1 MNNPKDM
8 LVSKPL
14 SSEWIAYVI
23 STRTEEGAINVIS
36 MAAAKLRSERDELVG
51 ALRATWNALE
61 ASPCDP
67 DITVDQIAA
76 HAEMNKHN
84 VPELLAKHKPE

>member
-36 MAAAKLRSERDELVG
+36 MAAAKLRSERDELVDMLYEAAGYADEVTDSEG
-51 ALRATWNALE
+51 ADDFAKRARK
-61 ASPCDP
+61 
-67 DITVDQIAA
+67 V
-76 HAEMNKHN
+76 
-84 VPELLAKHKPE
+84 LAKHKPE